1 MMDEEDDRSTAANM
15 ILPMAIIATVD
26 DDDEYL
32 VRRTQQR
39 ARSDGRCGARFLA
52 GPVEENGRSRTERQK
67 KDEYITTRHTFGS
80 SHCHVGLCT
89 SSSSSSRSNNSTT
102 IAPFIITVGPGRDR
116 QSRDVGDE

>member
-1 MMDEEDDRSTAANM
+1 MMDEEDDSSTAANM

-32 VRRTQQR
+32 VRRTKEGDVGLGFWR
-39 ARSDGRCGARFLA
+39 DLLKKMDGLA
-52 GPVEENGRSRTERQK
+52 PSVKRRMSI
-67 KDEYITTRHTFGS
+67 YITPRHTFGS

-116 QSRDVGDE
+116 QSHDVGDE

>member
-1 MMDEEDDRSTAANM
+1 MMDEEDDSSTAANM

-67 KDEYITTRHTFGS
+67 KDEY
-80 SHCHVGLCT
+80 LYY
-89 SSSSSSRSNNSTT
+89 SSSY
-102 IAPFIITVGPGRDR
+102 FR
-116 QSRDVGDE
+116 QQPLPRWALHQQQQ